1 MAPQMVKAQSKPS
14 KRHAGK
20 VNSVNN
26 WVVQCGRCFKWRS
39 IETQERFEDIICK
52 FVEDPFFCEK
62 KNGVSCDDPADLEYN
77 VSRTQ
82 VIDACT
88 FETGFGYEEFLV
100 MSLL

>member
-1 MAPQMVKAQSKPS
+1 MARRIWLRLSIENYS

-52 FVEDPFFCEK
+52 FVEDPAHQGRK
-62 KNGVSCDDPADLEYN
+62 S
-77 VSRTQ
+77 
-82 VIDACT
+82 
-88 FETGFGYEEFLV
+88 
-100 MSLL
+100 